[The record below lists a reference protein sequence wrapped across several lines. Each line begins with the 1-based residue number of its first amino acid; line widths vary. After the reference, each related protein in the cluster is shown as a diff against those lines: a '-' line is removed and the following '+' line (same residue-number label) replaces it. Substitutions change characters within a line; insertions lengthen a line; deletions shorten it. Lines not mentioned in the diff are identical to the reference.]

1 MLASFRC
8 RDSLFQRFL
17 QWRTKTSFK
26 VRALVKTQAFFWTV
40 LTCVFLNTIVL
51 AVEYH
56 NQPEWLKKFQ
66 CKSDVSIRCILRLV
80 ASQSVPSSFPL
91 TLPCLPEYLLKVIKC
106 SPNFTVP
113 RDKTSPAD
121 MVALKCYMLSRLRLS
136 LFSSLS
142 FSFVDY
148 AEIVFLTIFFVEML
162 LKLYGLGIHQYFSS
176 SFNMFDF
183 AVSICYVER

>member
-80 ASQSVPSSFPL
+80 SVIECPL
-91 TLPCLPEYLLKVIKC
+91 ILSVNFTMSTGILKVIKC

-113 RDKTSPAD
+113 RDKTIAAD
-121 MVALKCYMLSRLRLS
+121 MGAVKCYVPSRLRQRHFRIFIS
-136 LFSSLS
+136 L
-142 FSFVDY
+142 
-148 AEIVFLTIFFVEML
+148 IFFCRL
-162 LKLYGLGIHQYFSS
+162 
-176 SFNMFDF
+176 
-183 AVSICYVER
+183 R